1 MTRERGPTDAMAEDE
16 DDPAVFWPLFETTGS
31 DANEFGEDVGFVRD
45 SMRCDAMRCD
55 GMRWDAMRCDGGR
68 RSGDEGERGEARET
82 RDEKRG
88 KRSGSRM
95 TDGE

>member
-45 SMRCDAMRCD
+45 AMRCDAMRCD
-55 GMRWDAMRCDGGR
+55 GGR
-68 RSGDEGERGEARET
+68 RETKRRRGRTGRGERDERRKARKAVGFV
-82 RDEKRG
+82 D
-88 KRSGSRM
+88 
-95 TDGE
+95 D

>member
-1 MTRERGPTDAMAEDE
+1 MAEDE

-55 GMRWDAMRCDGGR
+55 AMRCDDAVGGGR
-68 RSGDEGERGEARET
+68 QSGDEGERERRET
-82 RDEKRG
+82 RETQRG
-88 KRSGSRM
+88 KCRVRG
-95 TDGE
+95 

>member
-1 MTRERGPTDAMAEDE
+1 MAEDE

-45 SMRCDAMRCD
+45 AMRCDAMRCD
-55 GMRWDAMRCDGGR
+55 AMRWDGMGCDAMVGGGR

-82 RDEKRG
+82 RDETRG
-88 KRSGSRM
+88 KRSGSWM